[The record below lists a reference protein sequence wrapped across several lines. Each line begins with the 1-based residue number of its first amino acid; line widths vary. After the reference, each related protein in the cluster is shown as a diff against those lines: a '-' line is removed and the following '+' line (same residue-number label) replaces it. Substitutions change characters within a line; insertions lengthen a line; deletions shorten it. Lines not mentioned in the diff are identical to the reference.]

1 MGNKKKI
8 YMSGGMSSFS
18 KENFEE
24 SNYWRLQASAYMKV
38 NHLNDVIM
46 FNPND
51 HFNFAEDPPLY
62 QSEREV
68 MELDLYHLRSSD
80 IVLHYANDPRSLG
93 TMAELAI
100 AYEDKKPII
109 TVNPE
114 CKELHPWIVN
124 FSNRIFIDLKEAV
137 DYIIEHYIEV

>member
-1 MGNKKKI
+1 MNKKKI
-8 YMSGGMSSFS
+8 YMSGGMSSYGA
-18 KENFEE
+18 ENFDE

-51 HFNFAEDPPLY
+51 HFNFSEEPPLY

-68 MELDLYHLRSSD
+68 MELDLHHLRTSD
-80 IVLHYANDPRSLG
+80 VVLHYANDPHSLG

-100 AYEDKKPII
+100 AYEMKKPII

-114 CKELHPWIVN
+114 CKELHPWIVG
-124 FSNRIFIDLKEAV
+124 FSNRIFKDLKAAV